1 MDISTIARRIKLNNS
16 LHIIMFGTI
25 LGLLFGVIDVVVDIN
40 FYNDHTFWEQS
51 FSPPPQE
58 IWMRSV
64 VLFLFILFSIIISY
78 FVTKRNTER
87 TRSERIISE
96 TLQEKE
102 VFIKEIHHR
111 VKNNLS
117 VIQSLLSL
125 QCSYGVDDKSRDTLI
140 ECGNRVRSMAM
151 LHEMLYTSSSSS
163 SINSSEYIHNF
174 ITKLFQVY
182 NVNKDTIKLTID
194 VPKVFL
200 DVETMIP
207 VGLIVNELVTNALKY
222 AFPENRE
229 GELFVVLSQDG
240 FDKFT
245 LTVKDNG
252 IGLPADFDA
261 MRSSNTLGMKIV
273 IALIDQI
280 NGTLEIIKNDG
291 TEFRISFKEE
301 PIQ

>member
-1 MDISTIARRIKLNNS
+1 MNPSTIARRINLNIS
-16 LHIIMFGTI
+16 LNIILFGTI
-25 LGLLFGVIDVVVDIN
+25 LGLIFGVIDVVVDIN
-40 FYNDHTFWEQS
+40 YFNEHTFWEQS
-51 FSPPPQE
+51 FRPPPQE

-78 FVTKRNTER
+78 FVTKRNIER
-87 TRSERIISE
+87 KRSERIISE
-96 TLQEKE
+96 SLQEKE

-111 VKNNLS
+111 VMNNLS

-140 ECGNRVRSMAM
+140 ECGNRVKSMSM
-151 LHEMLYTSSSSS
+151 IHEMLYTSNNSS
-163 SINSSEYIHNF
+163 SINCSEYIQNLV
-174 ITKLFQVY
+174 TRLFQIY
-182 NVNKDTIKLTID
+182 NVDKSAVKLTID
-194 VPKVFL
+194 IPKVFL

-207 VGLIVNELVTNALKY
+207 IGLIVNELVTNALKH

-240 FDKFT
+240 SDKFT

-261 MRSSNTLGMKIV
+261 MESQKTFGMKIV

-280 NGTLEIIKNDG
+280 NGALEIKNNDG